1 MAQLENELDELKQEQ
16 AEAISSAVEESEREL
31 VSTKAAAKELTAMLQ
46 ARNNDLQSMQEHC
59 TAAEEMLTSL
69 RSDMTSQLELKD
81 KRIAHLE
88 TSKLTQEQL
97 ERIKVMKEE
106 RKKFQED
113 AKVLKKQLARLK
125 AAYDELKEKQL
136 ESSEAASKATS
147 SSSDFII
154 SDLKFQVVEVTAQLT
169 QSQAISQTLKDKLR
183 DCAKQLQVSILH
195 VIVTNYSYYKLFIC

>member
-1 MAQLENELDELKQEQ
+1 LKQEQ